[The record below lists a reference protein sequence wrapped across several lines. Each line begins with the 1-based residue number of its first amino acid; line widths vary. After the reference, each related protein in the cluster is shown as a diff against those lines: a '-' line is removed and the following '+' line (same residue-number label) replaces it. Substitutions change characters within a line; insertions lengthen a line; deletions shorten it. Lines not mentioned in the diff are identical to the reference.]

1 MTDFKATKASFYIP
15 EGMTYLNGN
24 SLGPMPKAS
33 EAAISNFL
41 NDEWK
46 TELIKGWNTKN
57 WFMQTNT
64 LGDRIA
70 RLIGAKNG
78 TTVVGDTLS
87 IKVFQAVAAG
97 LAMQPNRKVILSD
110 NGNFPSDLYMAE
122 GLINLK
128 ADGYSLKTPNPEDVI
143 NQIDDS
149 VAVVMITEVDYRT
162 GRKHDMD
169 AIIKRAHKRGAAVVW
184 DLAHSAGA
192 IPVNLDKSNVDFA
205 VGCTYKYINGGPG
218 APAFIYVAPRL
229 HSTVEIALS
238 GWYGHAAPFA
248 FDIGYRP
255 AENIERMRIGTQSI
269 AAFSLLSA
277 ALDIWDQVDLEDLR
291 ARSIEL
297 SELFIN
303 EVAKRCPELTLAS
316 PLNPAE
322 RGSHVSF
329 QFEHGYPCMQALIA
343 ANVIGDFRAP
353 DIMRFGITPLFIDH
367 SDILNAVITMEDI
380 IKNKI
385 WQEEKYQTRA
395 LVT

>member
-1 MTDFKATKASFYIP
+1 M
-15 EGMTYLNGN
+15 
-24 SLGPMPKAS
+24 
-33 EAAISNFL
+33 
-41 NDEWK
+41 
-46 TELIKGWNTKN
+46 
-57 WFMQTNT
+57 
-64 LGDRIA
+64 
-70 RLIGAKNG
+70 
-78 TTVVGDTLS
+78 
-87 IKVFQAVAAG
+87 
-97 LAMQPNRKVILSD
+97 
-110 NGNFPSDLYMAE
+110 
-122 GLINLK
+122 
-128 ADGYSLKTPNPEDVI
+128 
-143 NQIDDS
+143 
-149 VAVVMITEVDYRT
+149 
-162 GRKHDMD
+162 
-169 AIIKRAHKRGAAVVW
+169 
-184 DLAHSAGA
+184 
-192 IPVNLDKSNVDFA
+192 
-205 VGCTYKYINGGPG
+205 
-218 APAFIYVAPRL
+218 

-385 WQEEKYQTRA
+385 WQEEKYQIRA